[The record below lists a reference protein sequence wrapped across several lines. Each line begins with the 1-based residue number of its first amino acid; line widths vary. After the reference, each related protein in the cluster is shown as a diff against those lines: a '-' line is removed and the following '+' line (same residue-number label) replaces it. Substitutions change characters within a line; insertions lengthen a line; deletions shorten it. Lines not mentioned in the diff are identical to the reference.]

1 MRTDEPRQGRN
12 AATVVC
18 SAFAVVPLAFLFF
31 GFVCGGCRGR
41 GGDLLGCMLGID
53 SLKSERCCRW
63 PIKF

>member
-31 GFVCGGCRGR
+31 GFVCGDAA
-41 GGDLLGCMLGID
+41 GGVET
-53 SLKSERCCRW
+53 SLVACWGLTR
-63 PIKF
+63 